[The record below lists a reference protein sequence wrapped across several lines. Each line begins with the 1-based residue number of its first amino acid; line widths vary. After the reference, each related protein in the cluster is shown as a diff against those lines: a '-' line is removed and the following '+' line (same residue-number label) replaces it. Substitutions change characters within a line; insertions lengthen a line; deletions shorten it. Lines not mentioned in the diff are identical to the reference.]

1 MKIWQMDRK
10 LCQHHKWSR
19 KMMLKYLKEALELRK
34 QAKNLAKA
42 EKRLEKSE
50 LDYYLL
56 EMMVRGIDR
65 EIVIKLANGT
75 TLTIKDAKNEVGYVS
90 FNDKYTQAHS

>member
-1 MKIWQMDRK
+1 MI
-10 LCQHHKWSR
+10 
-19 KMMLKYLKEALELRK
+19 LKYLKEALELRR

-50 LDYYLL
+50 LDYLML
-56 EMMVRGIDR
+56 ENIIKGTNR

-90 FNDKYTQAHS
+90 FNDRYETFHK

>member
-1 MKIWQMDRK
+1 
-10 LCQHHKWSR
+10 
-19 KMMLKYLKEALELRK
+19 MLKYLKEAIELRR

-56 EMMVRGIDR
+56 EMMVKGIDK
-65 EIVIKLANGT
+65 EITIRLANGT
-75 TLTIKDAKNEVGYVS
+75 TLTIKDSKNETGYAS
-90 FNDKYTQAHS
+90 FDSRYTKAHS

>member
-1 MKIWQMDRK
+1 MI
-10 LCQHHKWSR
+10 
-19 KMMLKYLKEALELRK
+19 LKYLKEALELRR

-56 EMMVRGIDR
+56 EMIVKGIDK
-65 EIVIKLANGT
+65 EITIRLANGT
-75 TLTIKDAKNEVGYVS
+75 TLTIKDVKNETGYAS
-90 FNDKYTQAHS
+90 FDSRYTKAHS

>member
-1 MKIWQMDRK
+1 MI
-10 LCQHHKWSR
+10 
-19 KMMLKYLKEALELRK
+19 LKYLREALELRK

-65 EIVIKLANGT
+65 EIVIRLTNGT
-75 TLTIKDAKNEVGYVS
+75 TLTIKDSKNETGFVS
-90 FNDKYTQAHS
+90 FNEKYSQAHK

>member
-1 MKIWQMDRK
+1 MI
-10 LCQHHKWSR
+10 
-19 KMMLKYLKEALELRK
+19 LKYLKEAIELRK

-75 TLTIKDAKNEVGYVS
+75 TLTIKESKSETGYTS
-90 FNDKYTQAHS
+90 FNDKYNAAHK

>member
-1 MKIWQMDRK
+1 
-10 LCQHHKWSR
+10 
-19 KMMLKYLKEALELRK
+19 MMFKYLREAIELRK

-50 LDYYLL
+50 LDYLML
-56 EMMVRGIDR
+56 EQIIKGTKR

-90 FNDKYTQAHS
+90 FDSKYNQAHK

>member
-1 MKIWQMDRK
+1 MI
-10 LCQHHKWSR
+10 
-19 KMMLKYLKEALELRK
+19 LKYLREALDLRR

-56 EMMVRGIDR
+56 EQIIKGTNR

-75 TLTIKDAKNEVGYVS
+75 TLTIKDTKNEVGYVS
-90 FNDKYTQAHS
+90 FNDKYTKAHS

>member
-1 MKIWQMDRK
+1 MI
-10 LCQHHKWSR
+10 
-19 KMMLKYLKEALELRK
+19 LKYLKEALELRR

-56 EMMVRGIDR
+56 EMMVKGIDK
-65 EIVIKLANGT
+65 EITIRLANGT
-75 TLTIKDAKNEVGYVS
+75 TLTIKDSKNETGYAS
-90 FNDKYTQAHS
+90 FDSRYTKAHS

>member
-1 MKIWQMDRK
+1 MI
-10 LCQHHKWSR
+10 
-19 KMMLKYLKEALELRK
+19 LKYLREALELRK

-50 LDYYLL
+50 LDYYML
-56 EMMVRGIDR
+56 EQIIKGTNK

-75 TLTIKDAKNEVGYVS
+75 TLTVKEEREGTGYVS
-90 FNDKYTQAHS
+90 FNEKYSQAHKELL

>member
-1 MKIWQMDRK
+1 
-10 LCQHHKWSR
+10 
-19 KMMLKYLKEALELRK
+19 MLKYLREALELRK

-50 LDYYLL
+50 LDYLML

-65 EIVIKLANGT
+65 EIVVKLANGT

-90 FNDKYTQAHS
+90 FNDKYTQAHK

>member
-1 MKIWQMDRK
+1 
-10 LCQHHKWSR
+10 
-19 KMMLKYLKEALELRK
+19 MLKYLREALELRR

-50 LDYYLL
+50 LDYLML
-56 EMMVRGIDR
+56 ENIIKGTNR

-75 TLTIKDAKNEVGYVS
+75 TLTVKDTKTETGYTS
-90 FNDKYTQAHS
+90 FDSRYTKAHK

>member
-1 MKIWQMDRK
+1 MI
-10 LCQHHKWSR
+10 
-19 KMMLKYLKEALELRK
+19 LKDLREALELRK

-50 LDYYLL
+50 LDYYML
-56 EMMVRGIDR
+56 EQIIKGTNK

-75 TLTIKDAKNEVGYVS
+75 TLTVKEEKEGTGYVS
-90 FNDKYTQAHS
+90 FNEKYSQAHK

>member
-1 MKIWQMDRK
+1 M
-10 LCQHHKWSR
+10 
-19 KMMLKYLKEALELRK
+19 KYLKEAIELRK

-50 LDYYLL
+50 LDYLML
-56 EMMVRGIDR
+56 ESLIKNTNR

-75 TLTIKDAKNEVGYVS
+75 TLTVRDAKSETGYASFDSRYNE
-90 FNDKYTQAHS
+90 AHR

>member
-1 MKIWQMDRK
+1 MW
-10 LCQHHKWSR
+10 
-19 KMMLKYLKEALELRK
+19 KYLKEALELRR
-34 QAKNLAKA
+34 QAKDLYKA

-56 EMMVRGIDR
+56 EQIIKGTNR

-90 FNDKYTQAHS
+90 FNDKYSKAHQ

>member
-1 MKIWQMDRK
+1 MI
-10 LCQHHKWSR
+10 
-19 KMMLKYLKEALELRK
+19 LKYLREALELRR
-34 QAKNLAKA
+34 QAKDLAKA

-75 TLTIKDAKNEVGYVS
+75 TLTIRDCKNETGYAS
-90 FNDKYTQAHS
+90 FDSRYTQAHS

>member
-1 MKIWQMDRK
+1 MI
-10 LCQHHKWSR
+10 
-19 KMMLKYLKEALELRK
+19 LKYLKEALELRR
-34 QAKNLAKA
+34 QAKDLYKA

-56 EMMVRGIDR
+56 EQIIKGTNR

-75 TLTIKDAKNEVGYVS
+75 TLTVKDAKNEVGYVS
-90 FNDKYTQAHS
+90 FNDKYTKAHS

>member
-1 MKIWQMDRK
+1 
-10 LCQHHKWSR
+10 
-19 KMMLKYLKEALELRK
+19 MLKYLKEALELRK

-56 EMMVRGIDR
+56 EQIIKGTNR
-65 EIVIKLANGT
+65 EVVVKLANGT
-75 TLTIKDAKNEVGYVS
+75 TLTVKDAKNEVGYES
-90 FNDKYTQAHS
+90 FDSKYTRAHQ